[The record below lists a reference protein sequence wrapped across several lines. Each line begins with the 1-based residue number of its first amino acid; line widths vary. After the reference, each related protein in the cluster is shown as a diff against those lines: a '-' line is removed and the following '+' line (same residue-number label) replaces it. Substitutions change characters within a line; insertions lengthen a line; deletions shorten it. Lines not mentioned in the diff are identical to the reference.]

1 MKTLNL
7 TNFVTTQADV
17 AYLFSNANSL
27 VNIIS
32 DSTTPSALRDET
44 FKSLPTLGSCML
56 SIPKEAEDTYKSVK
70 GWRDLF

>member
-1 MKTLNL
+1 M
-7 TNFVTTQADV
+7 TTQADV

-32 DSTTPSALRDET
+32 DSKTPSALRDET